1 MNPTSR
7 RAAAPAK
14 RLFPAALPC
23 LALAGLALAGLLLAP
38 QAARADQPEGISQAV
53 PQTLAEDGG
62 ASRAASVQPARTVIV
77 KAMGQGTTPQEAEA
91 AALKHAR
98 TVAAK
103 HLARLGGALAL
114 LPGAEGQR
122 IINVHH
128 FPVMGMAQPRT
139 SVLVELRLRGQ
150 AEPLPANAGLP
161 VVSASVADG
170 VLKLSSTKA
179 CEAVAA
185 LDRGKGEELVLL
197 PGAVHPFRLVPGK
210 TTEQVLPA
218 AGPDQT
224 LRVLA
229 CTGGLIIPA
238 NPGGV
243 DEAFTRAR
251 VTRPHPSLME
261 GVVSDCVELRLGR
274 APDRADA
281 PKP

>member
-1 MNPTSR
+1 MHSTAR

-14 RLFPAALPC
+14 RVISATLP
-23 LALAGLALAGLLLAP
+23 GLALAGLLLVP
-38 QAARADQPEGISQAV
+38 QPARAAQPEGMCQAV
-53 PQTLAEDGG
+53 TQALAEGG
-62 ASRAASVQPARTVIV
+62 EASRAATVLPARTVIV
-77 KAMGQGTTPQEAEA
+77 KAMGQGATPQEAEA

-103 HLARLGGALAL
+103 HLARLGGELAL

-150 AEPLPANAGLP
+150 TEPLPASAGLP
-161 VVSASVADG
+161 VVSANVADG

-185 LDRGKGEELVLL
+185 LDRGKGEDPVLL
-197 PGAVHPFRLVPGK
+197 PGAVQPFRLVPGK
-210 TTEQVLPA
+210 TAEQILPA

-238 NPGGV
+238 NPGSV
-243 DEAFTRAR
+243 EEAFTRAR
-251 VTRPHPSLME
+251 VTRPHPSLMQ

-274 APDRADA
+274 APGRADA